1 MLSIPEIKRI
11 IDDDSVS
18 EKKKM
23 AAVGQRYYE
32 AEHDILKYRLFY
44 FNSDGNLVEDKTRAN
59 IKIVHPFFTL
69 LSDQLSS
76 FMLSFTE
83 NPIRAKEGVDGL
95 QNQLD
100 LYFDSNFWS
109 EIGELLTGTY
119 NKGFEYIY
127 GYKGKNNRMVFE
139 CADSMGVV
147 EVRAKDTD
155 DGCEYIIYWYV
166 DRIAKGRKKI
176 KRIQVWSETE
186 THYFVQD
193 GDSGKIEKDSS
204 EKINPRPHVVYT
216 DEKTGEKLGS
226 SLGYIPFWR
235 LDNNK
240 KQFSGLKAVK
250 GLIDDYDLHACSLS
264 NNLKDFD
271 TPLYAV
277 KGFEGDNLEELQTNL
292 KTVKMI
298 GVGEDGDVEVRTVEI
313 PYQARKEKL
322 AIDKE
327 GIFMFGQGFD
337 PTRVGDGNITNIVI
351 LSRYSLLELK
361 ALKLQSRLEGI
372 LNQIVE
378 VVLAEI
384 NEEQGTDYQLTDI
397 EYVFKRSIMTNE
409 SENIANEKIKA
420 ETKQIVINTILNVAA
435 QIGEE
440 KAVQLICEELDIDFE
455 EIKIELEKR
464 KEEQNLADAKAALE
478 GVNVDDQIE
487 TVIPEGAE

>member
-455 EIKIELEKR
+455 EIKTELEKR

>member
-1 MLSIPEIKRI
+1 MLSIEEIRQL
-11 IDDDSVS
+11 IDEDANS
-18 EKKKM
+18 EKKRM
-23 AAVGQRYYE
+23 AKVGQDYYE
-32 AEHDILKYRLFY
+32 SIHDILKYRLFY
-44 FNSDGNLVEDKTRAN
+44 FNADGKLVEDNTRAN

-83 NPIRAKEGVDGL
+83 NPIRAKEGVEGL
-95 QNQLD
+95 QDHLN
-100 LYFDSNFWS
+100 LYFDSKFWS
-109 EIGELLTGTY
+109 EIGETITGAY

-127 GYKGKNNRMVFE
+127 GYKGAKNRMVFE

-166 DRIAKGRKKI
+166 DRIAKGRKRI
-176 KRIQVWSETE
+176 KRIQVWSGNEI
-186 THYFVQD
+186 HYFVQD

-204 EKINPRPHVVYT
+204 EKINPRPHVIYT

-240 KQFSGLKAVK
+240 KQFSGLKPIK

-292 KTVKMI
+292 KTKKII
-298 GVGEDGDVEVRTVEI
+298 GVGEGGDVEVRTVEI

-322 AIDKE
+322 DIDKE

-337 PTRVGDGNITNIVI
+337 PTKVGDGNITNVVI

-361 ALKLQSRLEGI
+361 ASKLQSRLEGLLDEI
-372 LNQIVE
+372 IE
-378 VVLAEI
+378 IVLAEI
-384 NEEQGTDYQLTDI
+384 NEEQGTDYQLSDI
-397 EYVFKRSIMTNE
+397 EYNFKRSIMTNE

-420 ETKQIVINTILNVAA
+420 ETKQIVVNTILNVAA
-435 QIGEE
+435 QIGDE
-440 KAVQLICEELDIDFE
+440 KAVQLICEELDIDFN
-455 EIKIELEKR
+455 EIKDELEKR
-464 KEEQNLADAKAALE
+464 KEEQNLSDAKKTLE
-478 GVNVDDQIE
+478 GVNVDE
-487 TVIPEGAE
+487 

>member
-1 MLSIPEIKRI
+1 MLSISEIKRL
-11 IDDDSVS
+11 IDDDATSD
-18 EKKKM
+18 KKKH
-23 AAVGQRYYE
+23 ARVGDAYYN

-44 FNSDGNLVEDKTRAN
+44 FNSDGKLVEDTTRAN

-83 NPIRAKEGVDGL
+83 NPIRAKEGVEGL
-95 QNQLD
+95 QDYLN
-100 LYFDSNFWS
+100 LYFDSKFWS
-109 EIGELLTGTY
+109 EIDECITGAY

-127 GYKGKNNRMVFE
+127 GYKGKKNRMVFE

-166 DRIAKGRKKI
+166 DRIEKGKKKI
-176 KRIQVWSETE
+176 KRIQVWSEKE
-186 THYFVQD
+186 THYFVQS
-193 GDSGKIEKDSS
+193 GEGKIEKDSS
-204 EKINPRPHVVYT
+204 EKINPRPHVIYT

-240 KQFSGLKAVK
+240 KQFSGLKPIK

-298 GVGEDGDVEVRTVEI
+298 GVGEGGDVEVRTVEI

-322 AIDKE
+322 EIDKE

-337 PTRVGDGNITNIVI
+337 PTKVGDGNITNVVI

-361 ALKLQSRLEGI
+361 ASKLQTRLEGLLDEI
-372 LNQIVE
+372 LE

-384 NEEQGTDYQLTDI
+384 NEEHGTDYQLSDI
-397 EYVFKRSIMTNE
+397 EYDFKRSMMTNE
-409 SENIANEKIKA
+409 SENISNEKIKA
-420 ETKQIVINTILNVAA
+420 ETKQIVVNTILNVAA

-440 KAVQLICEELDIDFE
+440 KAVQLICEEFDIDFE
-455 EIKIELEKR
+455 EIKSELEKR
-464 KEEQNLADAKAALE
+464 KEEQNLADAKTTLE
-478 GVNVDDQIE
+478 GVNVDE
-487 TVIPEGAE
+487 TIIPEGVE